1 MEQIHQQYQVYDQA
15 LYWYQQGDL
24 LSAEQQLNQLHSRRL
39 QTPQSLQLLGN
50 IHFRQQRLQAAE
62 KAYAAALEL
71 DPADSLSW
79 HNLALVRLRLTTATL
94 MSART
99 QLGRLDAE
107 DERLLTTLLRLQRA
121 SLQ

>member
-24 LSAEQQLNQLHSRRL
+24 LSAEQRLNQLHSRHL
-39 QTPQSLQLLGN
+39 QTPESLQLLGH

-62 KAYAAALEL
+62 KAYAAAIKL
-71 DPADSLSW
+71 DADDALNW

-99 QLGRLDAE
+99 QLGHLEPD
-107 DERLLTTLLRLQRA
+107 DEQLLTTLLRLQRA